1 MAKNNE
7 PWERQEG
14 ESAKAFEAFCVYR
27 DMGLNRSIRKVA
39 EELSKSETLMARWSG
54 NYNWVERATQWDS
67 EQDRAVRQQQLDDI
81 KKMRK
86 RHADLAQSM
95 LIKAAR
101 ALQRLPDDEIKAS
114 DVSRMV
120 ETASKLERISRGD
133 SETIIEERDGGEA
146 LNPVQIYIPDN
157 SRGRDQDEF
166 DDLEV

>member
-14 ESAKAFEAFCVYR
+14 ETAKAFEAFCVYR
-27 DMGLNRSIRKVA
+27 DLGIQRSIAKTGKSLGKTCA
-39 EELSKSETLMARWSG
+39 HLEAWSSK
-54 NYNWVERATQWDS
+54 YNWVERATQWDA

-86 RHADLAQSM
+86 RHADLAEAM

-101 ALQRLPDDEIKAS
+101 ALKRIPDDEIKAG
-114 DVSRMV
+114 DVTRMLDIATKV
-120 ETASKLERISRGD
+120 ERISRGD

-157 SRGRDQDEF
+157 KRGRDQDNF
-166 DDLEV
+166 DDLDV